1 MKELVIISKDRV
13 GLLADIS
20 DALGKVKVNI
30 ESVSADIVGSNAV
43 VKLILSDEKKGK
55 AALQKSGFK
64 PVAGDTLV
72 LTLNDRP
79 GELSRIARLLSAE
92 GVNMTNV
99 YMLGKDDG
107 KSLVAVKVD
116 KMAKA
121 KKILR
126 EYL

>member
-20 DALGKVKVNI
+20 DALGKAKVNI
-30 ESVSADIVGSNAV
+30 ESVGADVVGLNAV
-43 VKLILSDEKKGK
+43 IKIVVSDEKKGK
-55 AALQKSGFK
+55 VALELGGFK

-72 LTLNDRP
+72 LTLDDRP
-79 GELSRIARLLSAE
+79 GELSRVARLLSE
-92 GVNMTNV
+92 DGVNMTNV
-99 YMLGKDDG
+99 YMLGKEDG
-107 KSLVAVKVD
+107 KALVAVKVD
-116 KMAKA
+116 KMVKA

>member
-30 ESVSADIVGSNAV
+30 ESVSADVVGSNAV
-43 VKLILSDEKKGK
+43 IKLVVSDEKKGK
-55 AALQKSGFK
+55 IALQKVGFK

-72 LTLNDRP
+72 LTLDDRP
-79 GELSRIARLLSAE
+79 GELSRIARLLSVE

-99 YMLGKDDG
+99 YMLGKEDG